1 MDFSE
6 ACQKKLAN
14 KLRSSGLDFRSESTG
29 AQAVCYTQSL
39 LWFYSL
45 LDWRNFAYSLIKLL
59 YFLAPPFAVS
69 FSLLL
74 LKGAIPSIQVC
85 VIEVLFP
92 CCSQHSA
99 ATQLCALKEVG
110 MCRKRFTISSV
121 R

>member
-29 AQAVCYTQSL
+29 AQAVCYAQGL
-39 LWFYSL
+39 LWFYSS
-45 LDWRNFAYSLIKLL
+45 LDWGSFAYSLIKLL

-85 VIEVLFP
+85 DRSSISLLLSAP
-92 CCSQHSA
+92 CCHSVVCFKGSGHV
-99 ATQLCALKEVG
+99 QE
-110 MCRKRFTISSV
+110 MIHN
-121 R
+121 